1 MRIVIARVR
10 CLAAPFCDG
19 ACSEAKT
26 PGNRPADQLHPSRS
40 LDATSPRDYE
50 GREGACPLD
59 ETGRSRDGTREKKTR
74 GRRDLLGIVS
84 QRKNIFMRLELWHE
98 KSRSFVTRFGS
109 LNVQGF
115 LLELQYVTLTP
126 LSSCLP

>member
-1 MRIVIARVR
+1 MRIVIACVL

-19 ACSEAKT
+19 ARSEAKT

-40 LDATSPRDYE
+40 FDATSPRDYE
-50 GREGACPLD
+50 RREGACPLD
-59 ETGRSRDGTREKKTR
+59 ETGRSRDGTRAKTR

-98 KSRSFVTRFGS
+98 KSMSFVTRFSS
-109 LNVQGF
+109 LNVPGF
-115 LLELQYVTLTP
+115 LVQLQYVTLKS
-126 LSSCLP
+126 LISSLP